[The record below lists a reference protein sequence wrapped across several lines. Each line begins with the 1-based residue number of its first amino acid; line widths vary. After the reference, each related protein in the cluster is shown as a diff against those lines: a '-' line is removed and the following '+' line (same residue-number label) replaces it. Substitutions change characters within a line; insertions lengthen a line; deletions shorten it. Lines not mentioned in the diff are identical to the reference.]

1 MEILFSYDSKLM
13 QTLTFVAD
21 LILLNILYLLCCVP
35 MFTIGAA
42 QGALWLC
49 GYFSLA
55 LLLNFLLMKK
65 PFQKLIDQYR
75 QAHPD
80 KTEPSDEPV

>member
-1 MEILFSYDSKLM
+1 MCALHPLRAVLCAAFVWLPVGVA
-13 QTLTFVAD
+13 LTD
-21 LILLNILYLLCCVP
+21 LTVFLRLVP
-35 MFTIGAA
+35 
-42 QGALWLC
+42 LWLC

-75 QAHPD
+75 RTHPD
-80 KTEPSDEPV
+80 ESIDTRIC